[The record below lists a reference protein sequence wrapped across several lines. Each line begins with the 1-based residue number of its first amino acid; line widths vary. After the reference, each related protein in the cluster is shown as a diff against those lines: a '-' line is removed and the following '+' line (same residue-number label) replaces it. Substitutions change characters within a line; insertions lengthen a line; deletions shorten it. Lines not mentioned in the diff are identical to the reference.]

1 MHSPSS
7 NSTTSRTVFAMV
19 KAGFGI
25 IALPLC
31 PLSALPFKS
40 FAGRELSEPDNT
52 CVVDVARLR
61 DCSLSPAAEFVQR
74 VS

>member
-1 MHSPSS
+1 
-7 NSTTSRTVFAMV
+7 MV

-40 FAGRELSEPDNT
+40 LAGRELSEPDNT